1 MSKNIHAMAIKPGM
15 GRKSSNKNPPF
26 LSHEFVIQNHAD
38 IVSCFAM
45 VFVVGLMLQATNSLA
60 SIFIALHHNVT
71 GADPSHENP
80 KGEPF
85 SYTSGWKDGC
95 AVFFY
100 TLICIIMHA
109 ILQEYALDKISKK
122 LHLSKFKLSRFN
134 ESGQLVVFYAMSFLW
149 GFDVIVREQYI
160 GNMAKLW
167 ENFPDH
173 PMVFLH
179 KLFFIIQLAYY
190 LHMLPELYFQKVKK
204 DEQRAKIE
212 HALGGFFLIATAYFL
227 GFQRIALVLLTL
239 HYFCEFIGHAFQL
252 VNIFD
257 KEEKFVRLRLVHNVV
272 FILTRFATMVLAFLT
287 LFYGITDISQTKRSF
302 MLATVFGL
310 QGYLIFD
317 FISNVLKSKRETAAD
332 QPSKST
338 TVTAPL
344 TKGEKTKK
352 ERKKESDLP
361 EADQNAQSS
370 PVAASSGKASRK
382 AKVK

>member
-1 MSKNIHAMAIKPGM
+1 MAIKPGM

-332 QPSKST
+332 QPLSKAT

-344 TKGEKTKK
+344 TKGEKSKK

>member
-1 MSKNIHAMAIKPGM
+1 MAIKPGM

-332 QPSKST
+332 HQPKTT
-338 TVTAPL
+338 TVVAPSS
-344 TKGEKTKK
+344 KGEKSKK

>member
-1 MSKNIHAMAIKPGM
+1 MAIKPGM

-45 VFVVGLMLQATNSLA
+45 IFVVGLMLQATNSLA

-167 ENFPDH
+167 ENYPDH

-332 QPSKST
+332 QPAKTT
-338 TVTAPL
+338 TVTAPP
-344 TKGEKTKK
+344 TKGEKSKK

-370 PVAASSGKASRK
+370 PVTAGKASRK

>member
-1 MSKNIHAMAIKPGM
+1 MAIKPGI

-45 VFVVGLMLQATNSLA
+45 IFVVGLMLQATNSLA

-80 KGEPF
+80 QGEPYF
-85 SYTSGWKDGC
+85 YTAGWKDGC

-134 ESGQLVVFYAMSFLW
+134 ESGQLVVFYALSFLW
-149 GFDVIVREQYI
+149 GFDVIVREQYL

-167 ENFPDH
+167 EGFPDH

-179 KLFFIIQLAYY
+179 KLFFVIQLAYY

-204 DEQRAKIE
+204 DEQKPKIQ

-239 HYFCEFIGHAFQL
+239 HYFCEFIAHSLQL

-257 KEEKFVRLRLVHNVV
+257 KDEKFVRLRLVHNVV
-272 FILTRFATMVLAFLT
+272 FILIRFATMVLAFLT
-287 LFYGITDISQTKRSF
+287 LFYGINEVSQMKRSF
-302 MLATVFGL
+302 MLATIFGL

-317 FISNVLKSKRETAAD
+317 FIWNVLRSKRERSAEHSERQAKAAAA
-332 QPSKST
+332 KS
-338 TVTAPL
+338 
-344 TKGEKTKK
+344 EKTKK

-361 EADQNAQSS
+361 EADQNAIQS
-370 PVAASSGKASRK
+370 AATQSVTGGKASK
-382 AKVK
+382 KTKVK

>member
-1 MSKNIHAMAIKPGM
+1 MAIKPGM

-332 QPSKST
+332 QPSSKTT

>member
-1 MSKNIHAMAIKPGM
+1 MAIKPGI
-15 GRKSSNKNPPF
+15 GRKSSTKNPPF

-45 VFVVGLMLQATNSLA
+45 IFVVGLMLQATNSLA
-60 SIFIALHHNVT
+60 SIFIALHHNVS

-80 KGEPF
+80 QGEPYF
-85 SYTSGWKDGC
+85 YTSGWKDGC

-134 ESGQLVVFYAMSFLW
+134 ESGQLVVFYALSFLW
-149 GFDVIVREQYI
+149 GFDVIVREQYL

-167 ENFPDH
+167 EGYPDH

-179 KLFFIIQLAYY
+179 KLFFVIQLAYY

-204 DEQRAKIE
+204 DEQKPKIQ

-239 HYFCEFIGHAFQL
+239 HYFCEFIAHSLQL

-257 KEEKFVRLRLVHNVV
+257 KDEKFVRLRLVHNVV

-287 LFYGITDISQTKRSF
+287 LFYGINEVSQMKRSF
-302 MLATVFGL
+302 MLATIFGL

-317 FISNVLKSKRETAAD
+317 FIWNVLRSKRERSAEHSERQAKAAAV
-332 QPSKST
+332 KS
-338 TVTAPL
+338 
-344 TKGEKTKK
+344 EKSKK

-361 EADQNAQSS
+361 EADQNAIQS
-370 PVAASSGKASRK
+370 VATQSVSGGGKASK
-382 AKVK
+382 KSKVK

>member
-1 MSKNIHAMAIKPGM
+1 MAIKPGM

>member
-1 MSKNIHAMAIKPGM
+1 MAIKPGM

-149 GFDVIVREQYI
+149 GFDVIVREQYL

-167 ENFPDH
+167 ENFPEH

-212 HALGGFFLIATAYFL
+212 HALGGFFLIATAYFM

-287 LFYGITDISQTKRSF
+287 LFYGIENISQTKRSF

-332 QPSKST
+332 QPAKST
-338 TVTAPL
+338 TLAAAPT

-370 PVAASSGKASRK
+370 PVATSGKASRK

>member
-1 MSKNIHAMAIKPGM
+1 MYF
-15 GRKSSNKNPPF
+15 SNK
-26 LSHEFVIQNHAD
+26 
-38 IVSCFAM
+38 
-45 VFVVGLMLQATNSLA
+45 ATNSLA

-109 ILQEYALDKISKK
+109 ILQEYALDVSLRKFLREELRLTIFFCDPSQKISKK

-149 GFDVIVREQYI
+149 GFDVIVREQYL

-167 ENFPDH
+167 ENFPEH

-212 HALGGFFLIATAYFL
+212 HALGGFFLIATAYFM
-227 GFQRIALVLLTL
+227 G
-239 HYFCEFIGHAFQL
+239 
-252 VNIFD
+252 
-257 KEEKFVRLRLVHNVV
+257 
-272 FILTRFATMVLAFLT
+272 
-287 LFYGITDISQTKRSF
+287 
-302 MLATVFGL
+302 
-310 QGYLIFD
+310 
-317 FISNVLKSKRETAAD
+317 
-332 QPSKST
+332 
-338 TVTAPL
+338 
-344 TKGEKTKK
+344 
-352 ERKKESDLP
+352 
-361 EADQNAQSS
+361 
-370 PVAASSGKASRK
+370 
-382 AKVK
+382 

>member
-1 MSKNIHAMAIKPGM
+1 MAIKPGM

-332 QPSKST
+332 QPSSKAT

>member
-1 MSKNIHAMAIKPGM
+1 MAIKPGM

-45 VFVVGLMLQATNSLA
+45 IFVVGLMLQATNSLA

-71 GADPSHENP
+71 GVDPSHENP
-80 KGEPF
+80 QGEPYF
-85 SYTSGWKDGC
+85 YTSGWKDGC

-109 ILQEYALDKISKK
+109 ILQEYVLDKISKK

-134 ESGQLVVFYAMSFLW
+134 ESGQLVVFYGMSFLW

-160 GNMAKLW
+160 GNVAKLW
-167 ENFPDH
+167 EGFPDH

-179 KLFFIIQLAYY
+179 KLFFIIQMAYY
-190 LHMLPELYFQKVKK
+190 WHMLPELYFQKVKK
-204 DEQRAKIE
+204 DEQKAKVQ

-227 GFQRIALVLLTL
+227 GFHRIALVLLTL
-239 HYFCEFIGHAFQL
+239 HYFCEFISHTFQL
-252 VNIFD
+252 INIFD
-257 KEEKFVRLRLVHNVV
+257 KDEKFVRLRLVHNVI
-272 FILTRFATMVLAFLT
+272 FILTRFATMVLTFLT
-287 LFYGITDISQTKRSF
+287 LFYGINDVSQTKRSF
-302 MLATVFGL
+302 MLATIFGL

-317 FISNVLKSKRETAAD
+317 FISNVLRSKRERSVEHSERQAKAAAT
-332 QPSKST
+332 KS
-338 TVTAPL
+338 
-344 TKGEKTKK
+344 EKSKK

-361 EADQNAQSS
+361 EADQNSIQSV
-370 PVAASSGKASRK
+370 PAPAVSGKAAK
-382 AKVK
+382 KTKVK

>member
-1 MSKNIHAMAIKPGM
+1 MSKNSHAMAIKPGM

-344 TKGEKTKK
+344 TKGEKSKK